1 MTTIFNGFPSETL
14 DFLRDLEGNN
24 NRDWFEANKERYERV
39 LLEPA
44 VEFVTAVGS
53 GLQHVAPEIQVDP
66 RTNGQGVLMRIY
78 RDVRFSKDKSP
89 YKTAVSGVFTD
100 GKGKKMTRPGF
111 GFYMTA
117 NGMELMGGMFGFD
130 KAQLAAY
137 QAAVADEEKG
147 LALVAAVESIANKPA
162 YEIVGEQYKRLPAGY
177 DAGHPRADLLRYK
190 GLYASPRAP
199 LSPDIVTGEE
209 LVPTVLV
216 HFEVMAPLYNW
227 LVANV
232 G

>member
-1 MTTIFNGFPSETL
+1 MTTFNGFPPEAL
-14 DFLRDLEGNN
+14 DFLHDLEANN
-24 NRDWFEANKERYERV
+24 NRDWFEDNKARYQRV

-100 GKGKKMTRPGF
+100 GKGKKMARPAF
-111 GFYMTA
+111 GFHMTA
-117 NGMELMGGMFGFD
+117 NGMELMSGMFGFD

-147 LALVAAVESIANKPA
+147 LALLAAVESITNKPA

-177 DAGHPRADLLRYK
+177 DAEHPRADLLRYK
-190 GLYASPRAP
+190 GLYARPVAP
-199 LSPDIVTGEE
+199 FPPEIMTGVE

-216 HFEVMAPLYNW
+216 HFEVMAPFYNW
-227 LVANV
+227 LAANV
-232 G
+232 A